1 MLFSGNIFA
10 KLNRLILCLFILLSH
25 LYVQCRTQIFKKN
38 SKGIVFIELSS
49 MELDQNVSSLATL
62 AAHSVGQIRSYAL
75 LNSELYI

>member
-1 MLFSGNIFA
+1 MPFYFVKPFIFPVSHANI
-10 KLNRLILCLFILLSH
+10 
-25 LYVQCRTQIFKKN
+25 QKN